1 MIRSAAQLIIV
12 FLTKL
17 GRPFFYLFL
26 HSFIAIY
33 TLLKLIKVLIDKFYR
48 FIKLKH
54 QQFSPPK
61 IKWPLLSFHK
71 SAKLIFSLLLILT
84 ITGFSFYFFILKD
97 LPQPEKLITR
107 KIQQTTKIYDRHHQ
121 LLYKIYRQQNR
132 TLIPIE
138 AIPQN
143 VKQATIAIEDG
154 QFYHHRGL
162 SLSGISRALWRLISS
177 QKIEGG
183 STITQQLVKNA
194 LLSPE
199 RTVSRKIKEA
209 ILAIM
214 VENHFSKKQILQMYL
229 NEVGYGGATYGIEE
243 ASQYYF
249 AKSAPKLDLA
259 EAALL
264 AGLPA
269 SPTTYSPFGPYPQLA
284 KKRQEDVLDQ
294 MQKKGIITSREAKK
308 AKNKELKFAPIRENI
323 QAPHFVMFVKE
334 KLVAMFGQPYIEE
347 GGLEVITTLDLN
359 IQRLAQ
365 KAVQNELDK
374 LRNQNVTNGAALIT
388 KPNTGEILAMVGSR
402 NYFDQE
408 NQGNFNVT
416 TAQRQPGSA
425 IKVINYALAL
435 QNSYTLASQI
445 SDTAITY
452 QIPGQTPYS
461 PHNYDHRFHGNV
473 TLRTALACSY
483 NVPAVKVLASLG
495 VSQMVAMGQKMG
507 ITTWNEPNQFGLAL
521 TLGAGE
527 TKMTDLAVVYGTL
540 ANEGK
545 KTILQSIVAIN
556 TQQGKN
562 LWTNPC
568 LTNSSSTQKEVSSC
582 QKQALSPEIAFLLTS
597 ILADN
602 QARTPAFGV
611 NSILDFNDYQ
621 VAVKT
626 GTSNNLRDN
635 WAIGYTPNFLV
646 AAWVGNNNNTPMGN
660 VASGLTGAS
669 PIWRQITEKLLA
681 QYPSQPFSPPKNI
694 VQKSVCLKFNQEEQ
708 KCLQTRQEY
717 FIKGTGPLAPSQ
729 IKIAES
735 SRSKLLPAIKI
746 EKNN

>member
-1 MIRSAAQLIIV
+1 MVRSAAQLIIT
-12 FLTKL
+12 LLAKL
-17 GRPFFYLFL
+17 GRPFFSLFL
-26 HSFIAIY
+26 HSFLALY
-33 TLLKLIKVLIDKFYR
+33 SLLTLIKILIGKLYR
-48 FIKLKH
+48 FIKLKRW
-54 QQFSPPK
+54 QFSLPK
-61 IKWPLLSFHK
+61 IKWPSPLRRP
-71 SAKLIFSLLLILT
+71 AKLIISTLLIFT
-84 ITGFSFYFFILKD
+84 VVCFSFYFFILKD
-97 LPQPEKLITR
+97 LPRPEKLITR

-132 TLIPIE
+132 TLIPID

-143 VKQATIAIEDG
+143 IKQATIAIEDG

-162 SLSGISRALWRLISS
+162 SFSGISRALWRLISS

-199 RTVSRKIKEA
+199 RTISRKIKEA

-214 VENHFSKKQILQMYL
+214 VENRFSKKQILQMYL

-249 AKSAPKLDLA
+249 AKPTQELNLS

-269 SPTTYSPFGPYPQLA
+269 SPTTYSPFGSHPQLA
-284 KKRQEDVLDQ
+284 KKRQEDVLNQ
-294 MQKKGIITSREAKK
+294 MRQRGIITASEAEK
-308 AKNKELKFAPIRENI
+308 AKNQELKFAPLRENI
-323 QAPHFVMFVKE
+323 EAPHFVMFVKE
-334 KLVAMFGQPYIEE
+334 KLVAMFGQQYIEE

-359 IQRLAQ
+359 AQRLAQ
-365 KAVQNELDK
+365 KATQNELDK
-374 LRNQNVTNGAALIT
+374 LQNQNVTNGAALIT
-388 KPNTGEILAMVGSR
+388 DPETGEILAMVGSR
-402 NYFDQE
+402 NYFDQK

-416 TAQRQPGSA
+416 TALRQPGSA

-435 QNSYTLASQI
+435 QNGYTLASRI

-452 QIPGQTPYS
+452 QIPGQIPYS
-461 PHNYDHRFHGNV
+461 PHNYDHRFHGNIS
-473 TLRTALACSY
+473 LRTALACSY

-495 VSQMVAMGQKMG
+495 VDQMITMGQKMG
-507 ITTWNEPNQFGLAL
+507 ITTWDKPNQFGLAL

-527 TKMTDLAVVYGTL
+527 VKMTDLAVVYGTL
-540 ANEGK
+540 ANQGK
-545 KTILQSIVAIN
+545 KTPLQSIIAIN

-568 LTNSSSTQKEVSSC
+568 LTDSSSIQKEVSSC

-597 ILADN
+597 VLVDN
-602 QARTPAFGV
+602 QARTPAFGAH
-611 NSILDFNDYQ
+611 SILNFNNHQ

-626 GTSNNLRDN
+626 GTSNDLRDN
-635 WAIGYTPNFLV
+635 WAIGYTPDFLV
-646 AAWVGNNNNTPMGN
+646 AAWVGNNDNAPMGN
-660 VASGLTGAS
+660 IASGLTGAS
-669 PIWRQITEKLLA
+669 PIWRQITEKLLV
-681 QYPSQPFSPPKNI
+681 QYSSQPFTPPKNI
-694 VQKSVCLKFNQEEQ
+694 IQKNICLKFNQEEQ
-708 KCLQTRQEY
+708 KCLQSRQEY
-717 FIKGTGPLAPSQ
+717 FIRGTDPARPSQ

-735 SRSKLLPAIKI
+735 DRSKLLPAVKI
-746 EKNN
+746 EKIN

>member
-1 MIRSAAQLIIV
+1 MVRSAAQLIIT
-12 FLTKL
+12 LLAKL
-17 GRPFFYLFL
+17 GRPFFFLFL
-26 HSFIAIY
+26 HSFLALY
-33 TLLKLIKVLIDKFYR
+33 SLLTLIKILIGKLYR
-48 FIKLKH
+48 FIKLKRW
-54 QQFSPPK
+54 QFSLPK
-61 IKWPLLSFHK
+61 IKWPSPLRRP
-71 SAKLIFSLLLILT
+71 AKLIISTLLIFT
-84 ITGFSFYFFILKD
+84 VVCFSFYFFILKD
-97 LPQPEKLITR
+97 LPRPEKLITR

-132 TLIPIE
+132 TLIPID

-143 VKQATIAIEDG
+143 IKQATIAIEDG

-162 SLSGISRALWRLISS
+162 SFSGISRALWRLISS

-199 RTVSRKIKEA
+199 RTISRKIKEA

-214 VENHFSKKQILQMYL
+214 VENRFSKKQILQMYL

-249 AKSAPKLDLA
+249 AKPTQELNLS

-269 SPTTYSPFGPYPQLA
+269 SPTTYSPFGSHPQLA
-284 KKRQEDVLDQ
+284 KKRQEDVLNQ
-294 MQKKGIITSREAKK
+294 MRQRGIITASEAEK
-308 AKNKELKFAPIRENI
+308 AKNQELKFAPLRENI
-323 QAPHFVMFVKE
+323 EAPHFVMFVKE
-334 KLVAMFGQPYIEE
+334 KLVAMFGQQYIEE

-359 IQRLAQ
+359 AQRLAQ
-365 KAVQNELDK
+365 KATQNELDK
-374 LRNQNVTNGAALIT
+374 LQNQNVTNGAALIT
-388 KPNTGEILAMVGSR
+388 DPETGEILAMVGSR
-402 NYFDQE
+402 NYFDQK

-416 TAQRQPGSA
+416 TALRQPGSA

-435 QNSYTLASQI
+435 QNGYTLASRI

-452 QIPGQTPYS
+452 QIPGQIPYS
-461 PHNYDHRFHGNV
+461 PHNYDHRFHGNIS
-473 TLRTALACSY
+473 LRTALACSY

-495 VSQMVAMGQKMG
+495 VDQMITMGQKMG
-507 ITTWNEPNQFGLAL
+507 ITTWDKPNQFGLAL

-527 TKMTDLAVVYGTL
+527 VKMTDLAVVYGTL
-540 ANEGK
+540 ANQGK
-545 KTILQSIVAIN
+545 KTPLQSIIAIN

-568 LTNSSSTQKEVSSC
+568 LTDSSSIQKEVSSC

-597 ILADN
+597 VLVDN
-602 QARTPAFGV
+602 QARTPAFGAH
-611 NSILDFNDYQ
+611 SILNFNNHQ

-626 GTSNNLRDN
+626 GTSNDLRDN
-635 WAIGYTPNFLV
+635 WAIGYTPDFLV
-646 AAWVGNNNNTPMGN
+646 AAWVGNNDNAPMGN
-660 VASGLTGAS
+660 IASGLTGAS
-669 PIWRQITEKLLA
+669 PIWRQITEKLLV
-681 QYPSQPFSPPKNI
+681 QYSSQPFTPPKNI
-694 VQKSVCLKFNQEEQ
+694 IQKNICLKFNQEEQ
-708 KCLQTRQEY
+708 KCLQSRQEY
-717 FIKGTGPLAPSQ
+717 FIRGTDPARPSQ

-735 SRSKLLPAIKI
+735 DRSKLLPAVKI
-746 EKNN
+746 EKIN